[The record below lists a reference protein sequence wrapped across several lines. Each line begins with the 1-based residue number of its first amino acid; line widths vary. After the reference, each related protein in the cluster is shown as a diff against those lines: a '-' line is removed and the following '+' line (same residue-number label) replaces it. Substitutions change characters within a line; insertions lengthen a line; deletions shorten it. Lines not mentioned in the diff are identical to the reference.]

1 VASFLG
7 GMLFLSGTEWQLQRV
22 RDARHQHLSKIYQV
36 MIWFLRV
43 AAIAV
48 LITMLV
54 VTTWASN
61 YVALWNIPRAVAT
74 HPWFIATLFDTYFAF
89 LAFWAWVAYKE
100 TSWAARG
107 LWLLAILLLG
117 NIAISI
123 YVLRELFRVP
133 ADAKFEQVLLRRK

>member
-1 VASFLG
+1 
-7 GMLFLSGTEWQLQRV
+7 
-22 RDARHQHLSKIYQV
+22 
-36 MIWFLRV
+36 MIWFLRI
-43 AAIAV
+43 AAFAV
-48 LITMLV
+48 LIAMLC

-61 YVALWNIPRAVAT
+61 FVALWKMPREVAT

-100 TSWAARG
+100 TSRLARG

-117 NIAISI
+117 NIAMSL

-133 ADAKFEQVLLRRK
+133 AHARFEEVLLRRK